1 MTKTIG
7 VVMDSIESI
16 TPYKDTTLLLL
27 LTAQTRGWKIMYME
41 QNDLYLN
48 NNIPSASMVELK
60 VQDDEAK
67 WFSKDDVESQPL
79 SNLNVILMRKDPPFN
94 TEYIYTTY
102 ILEAA
107 EKLGVTVINKPQSLR
122 DYNEKIFSSLFPQ
135 CIPPF
140 IVSSYSGKIK
150 KFLNAQGE
158 IILKPLDG
166 MGGSSIF
173 KVSNSDPNLNV
184 IIETLTCKGTQT
196 IMAQKFIPDIIKG
209 DKRILMIGGEPIPYC
224 LARIPPKG
232 DIRGNLAIG
241 GKGIVQEL
249 NDRDLWIANQVGG
262 FLKEKG
268 IALAGLDVIG
278 SYLTEINITS
288 PTCVREIE
296 REKSIDIGG
305 KLFDVIERSL

>member
-16 TPYKDTTLLLL
+16 TPYKDTTFLLL

-48 NNIPSASMVELK
+48 NNVPSASMVELK

-135 CIPPF
+135 CIPPL
-140 IVSSYSGKIK
+140 IVSSHSGKIK
-150 KFLNAQGE
+150 EFLKKLKLNKYYEHIPNIIHKITDNKQLIISPELEVNLISMFNQIQEPFDKHCPKNRKNFLSYSYTLYKFFQLLDKKE
-158 IILKPLDG
+158 FLVYFPLLKSREKLFEQEN
-166 MGGSSIF
+166 IW
-173 KVSNSDPNLNV
+173 KN
-184 IIETLTCKGTQT
+184 ICK
-196 IMAQKFIPDIIKG
+196 
-209 DKRILMIGGEPIPYC
+209 
-224 LARIPPKG
+224 
-232 DIRGNLAIG
+232 
-241 GKGIVQEL
+241 EL
-249 NDRDLWIANQVGG
+249 NWDFI
-262 FLKEKG
+262 KC
-268 IALAGLDVIG
+268 I
-278 SYLTEINITS
+278 
-288 PTCVREIE
+288 
-296 REKSIDIGG
+296 
-305 KLFDVIERSL
+305 